1 MTVAYLQLYLYAL
14 LTRMAVYRVKCAVIQ
29 TCQRDLIVMR
39 YFIWALQFVVFLL
52 FLGFALH
59 NSQTVSLR
67 YFLGYEWQAPLILML
82 LVFFSIGAAF
92 GLLAGLGQLL
102 KLRREILVLKKE
114 LRSRGTLTQSGP
126 QQPDVVI

>member
-1 MTVAYLQLYLYAL
+1 
-14 LTRMAVYRVKCAVIQ
+14 
-29 TCQRDLIVMR
+29 MR
-39 YFIWALQFVVFLL
+39 YFIWAMQFIVFLL

-82 LVFFSIGAAF
+82 LVFFCIGAAF

-114 LRSRGTLTQSGP
+114 LRNRNSVTQTGP
-126 QQPDVVI
+126 QQPDIVL

>member
-1 MTVAYLQLYLYAL
+1 
-14 LTRMAVYRVKCAVIQ
+14 MAVYRVKCAVIQ